1 MTIAIPIQV
10 SRDTLTQNLE
20 IDPGRMN
27 NVTQELMD
35 FCSKEQHEGFLQ
47 VCPSVEKYIHSH

>member
-1 MTIAIPIQV
+1 
-10 SRDTLTQNLE
+10 
-20 IDPGRMN
+20 MN